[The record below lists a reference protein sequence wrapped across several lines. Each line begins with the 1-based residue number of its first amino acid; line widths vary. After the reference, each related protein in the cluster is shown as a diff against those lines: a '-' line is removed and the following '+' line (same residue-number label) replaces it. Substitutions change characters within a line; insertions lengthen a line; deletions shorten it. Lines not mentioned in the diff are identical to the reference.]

1 MQRFPDADKELKDK
15 FLVQSAFIDPDP
27 SIDVIEHWKGLQERE
42 RREQVKPYAEKKLKS
57 VLEVP
62 GRVSLPALNFFGNS
76 ISFVRIDK
84 RSSKRF
90 CSSMFCTNRC
100 WSICRSLTLCGVGCA
115 AAGIVVAV
123 LPHRKATRL
132 PGHNTAP
139 NADGIGGCG
148 GA

>member
-1 MQRFPDADKELKDK
+1 MCAVLLQAMQRFPDADKELKDK

-76 ISFVRIDK
+76 ISFVR
-84 RSSKRF
+84 
-90 CSSMFCTNRC
+90 NRQTVIEKILLVNVLHK
-100 WSICRSLTLCGVGCA
+100 SVLVDVVG
-115 AAGIVVAV
+115 
-123 LPHRKATRL
+123 R
-132 PGHNTAP
+132 
-139 NADGIGGCG
+139 
-148 GA
+148 

>member
-62 GRVSLPALNFFGNS
+62 GRVSLPPT
-76 ISFVRIDK
+76 FV
-84 RSSKRF
+84 
-90 CSSMFCTNRC
+90 CSGC
-100 WSICRSLTLCGVGCA
+100 SICIWGCGRSL
-115 AAGIVVAV
+115 
-123 LPHRKATRL
+123 
-132 PGHNTAP
+132 
-139 NADGIGGCG
+139 GGWR
-148 GA
+148 